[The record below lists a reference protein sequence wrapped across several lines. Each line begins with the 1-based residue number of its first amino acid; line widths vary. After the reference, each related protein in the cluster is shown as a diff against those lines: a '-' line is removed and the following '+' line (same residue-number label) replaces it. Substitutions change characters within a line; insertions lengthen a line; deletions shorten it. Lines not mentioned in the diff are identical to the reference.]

1 MSGKTRQY
9 SLNKRVMLFYL
20 IPLAFLLVVL
30 FLYLNIYRTN
40 VENMAETTFR
50 SLVDLKHQQVE
61 ENLNELR
68 SITKEIAYSS
78 LLQQYL
84 VETSETEKVQTY
96 AHFQNYLR
104 AVSTNSPSIVSA
116 YASLGGQSRVHMAD
130 GFLFTFEEVQ
140 KRLELEETL
149 DKNTEYFTEL
159 KSLSGMAAGH
169 LYGMYFF
176 VGSPIHAGSTFKDSR
191 MVGGIIYDPSKLLSV
206 DEEEQDHLAVL
217 VMENKPVFLSGALN
231 REQLDTLLA
240 SQEQRITLN
249 GVQYYCRQSPL
260 LDKPE
265 MKLLYLVPRESLIQN
280 SGFWEKQTL
289 VFIALAAVVL
299 SLSVI
304 LILQSIFLPIRQ
316 LCREVDAL
324 KNYGEKLSTPRAREL
339 SAITDTYNA
348 MSQRISESI
357 QQEKQMVDQQYQLQI
372 QKNRMEMRAF
382 RNQINPH
389 FLFNTLE
396 CLNGMVRYYQVEPVA
411 ELITN
416 LSGCFHYSLYSPM
429 MVKLSEELGH
439 LTNYL
444 EIIETRFPGK
454 YRIIRQ
460 VEDQAEGIL
469 VPSLLLQPLAEN
481 AVTHAFR
488 GYAKKAR
495 PTIVLQARLD
505 GKGEF
510 LNIHITDNGIGM
522 DDEKIAEVL
531 QTMHSAE
538 YVDKHISLNNV
549 CRRLTLLYGP
559 ECMQV
564 STRSGCYT
572 RISVRIPVNQHLPQL
587 DDTHSA

>member
-1 MSGKTRQY
+1 T
-9 SLNKRVMLFYL
+9 
-20 IPLAFLLVVL
+20 
-30 FLYLNIYRTN
+30 
-40 VENMAETTFR
+40 
-50 SLVDLKHQQVE
+50 
-61 ENLNELR
+61 
-68 SITKEIAYSS
+68 
-78 LLQQYL
+78 
-84 VETSETEKVQTY
+84 
-96 AHFQNYLR
+96 
-104 AVSTNSPSIVSA
+104 
-116 YASLGGQSRVHMAD
+116 LG
-130 GFLFTFEEVQ
+130 
-140 KRLELEETL
+140 
-149 DKNTEYFTEL
+149 
-159 KSLSGMAAGH
+159 
-169 LYGMYFF
+169 
-176 VGSPIHAGSTFKDSR
+176 
-191 MVGGIIYDPSKLLSV
+191 
-206 DEEEQDHLAVL
+206 
-217 VMENKPVFLSGALN
+217 
-231 REQLDTLLA
+231 
-240 SQEQRITLN
+240 
-249 GVQYYCRQSPL
+249 
-260 LDKPE
+260 
-265 MKLLYLVPRESLIQN
+265 
-280 SGFWEKQTL
+280 
-289 VFIALAAVVL
+289 FIALAAIVL

-304 LILQSIFLPIRQ
+304 LILQTIFLPIRQ

-396 CLNGMVRYYQVEPVA
+396 CLNGMVRYYQVEPVSD
-411 ELITN
+411 LITN

-429 MVKLSEELGH
+429 MVSLSEELGH

-460 VEDQAEGIL
+460 VEEQAEGIL

-505 GKGEF
+505 GNGEF

-522 DDEKIAEVL
+522 DDEKITEVL
-531 QTMHSAE
+531 QTMRSAE

-549 CRRLTLLYGP
+549 YRRLTLLYGP

-572 RISVRIPVNQHLPQL
+572 RISVRIPVNQSLPQL
-587 DDTHSA
+587 DDTHWA